1 MRRTLIENA
10 DWIIT
15 MTETRDRIRHGDI
28 VYEDNVIREV
38 GTDLRGRYDRFD
50 EIIDAAGMIVT
61 PGFINTHHHTWQSLI
76 RNIKATQG
84 LTLEPWLT
92 VMYEIYKDLWSEVAT
107 AGVYAS
113 LGDCMKSGCTTSK
126 GFAIRP
132 YIRTGLR
139 QYLRYNRSPA
149 SLSSK

>member
-15 MTETRDRIRHGDI
+15 MNATKDRIRHGDI
-28 VYEDNVIREV
+28 VYEDNVVWEV
-38 GTDLRGRYDRFD
+38 GTDLRKKYDRYD

-92 VMYEIYKDLWSEVAT
+92 VMYEI
-107 AGVYAS
+107 
-113 LGDCMKSGCTTSK
+113 
-126 GFAIRP
+126 
-132 YIRTGLR
+132 
-139 QYLRYNRSPA
+139 
-149 SLSSK
+149 